1 MTLFASLKSIS
12 SVSNKN
18 IDGGVISN
26 SKITNPSNYYG
37 INNLTG
43 YDVHRIPGYS
53 PQDYFETTGFG
64 KEGYVGPKSC

>member
-1 MTLFASLKSIS
+1 MTLFESLKSIS
-12 SVSNKN
+12 PVSKINN
-18 IDGGVISN
+18 DGGVIAN
-26 SKITNPSNYYG
+26 NKITDQSNYG
-37 INNLTG
+37 INGLSG